1 MIVKV
6 ENLQKNFSGKTVL
19 NGVSFG
25 VEKGEIFA
33 LIGPNG
39 AGKTTTLR
47 CIYGDL
53 KHSGGKIEVFGEPFD
68 IKFKERIAVMNEERK
83 TFRRFTGS
91 DYVKMWSLLYPT
103 WKDKTFSNFA
113 LHYKFDLKQR
123 VETYSIGMKTL
134 FYIAL
139 TISSGADIFLL
150 DEPTQHLDPL
160 IRSEILKV
168 INDYALE
175 EGKTILISSHEI
187 YELEEI
193 STSFAI
199 IKEGKVLYNA
209 TVDDA
214 KASHRVISHGEK
226 IPAGDVIGPVGDDT
240 LVKTNKDV
248 GRFPKF
254 KEIVLGYLA
263 SREEF
268 IPFR

>member
-6 ENLQKNFSGKTVL
+6 ENLQKSFCGKLVL
-19 NGVSFG
+19 NGVSFN
-25 VEKGEIFA
+25 VEEGEIFA

-53 KHSGGKIEVFGEPFD
+53 SPNGGRIEVFGKDFSTK
-68 IKFKERIAVMNEERK
+68 IKERIAVMNEERR

-91 DYVKMWSLLYPT
+91 DYVKMWSLLYPK
-103 WKDKTFSNFA
+103 WNDKIFSNFA
-113 LHYKFDLKQR
+113 LHYRFDLKQR
-123 VETYSIGMKTL
+123 VETYSIGMKTV
-134 FYIAL
+134 FYVAL
-139 TISSGADIFLL
+139 TVASNADILIL

-160 IRSEILKV
+160 IRNEILKV
-168 INDYALE
+168 ISDYAVE
-175 EGKTILISSHEI
+175 EKKTIIISSHEI

-199 IKEGKVLYNA
+199 IKEGKVLYFD

-214 KASHRVISHGEK
+214 KASHRLISRGERVQ
-226 IPAGDVIGPVGDDT
+226 GEVIGLVGNDT
-240 LVKTNKDV
+240 LVKTDKDV

-254 KEIVLGYLA
+254 KEIVLGYLGG
-263 SREEF
+263 RKEF
-268 IPFR
+268 IPF